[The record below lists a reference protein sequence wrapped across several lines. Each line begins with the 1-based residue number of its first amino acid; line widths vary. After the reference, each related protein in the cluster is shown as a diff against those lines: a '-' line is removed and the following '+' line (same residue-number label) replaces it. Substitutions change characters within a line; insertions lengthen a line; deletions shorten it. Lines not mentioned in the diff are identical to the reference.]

1 MSFNTY
7 TLEYTNNA
15 SLTAIKHD
23 RIDWEAT
30 AIQSDDH
37 GKHGNIKGFS
47 RRSRQN
53 LLRKMAQMDRTK
65 LQFDPLFVTLTDQGD
80 FETDARQFKQY
91 LDNFLKR
98 LIYKFP
104 DCCAVW
110 RIEFQQRGALHLHII
125 VFGVRYICKDWLAQ
139 QWNRITIMTTY
150 KLELRWNVVRVSSI
164 QWDIAPNTLPNLL
177 TTSLMTK
184 SKGRK

>member
-1 MSFNTY
+1 MSFNAY

-30 AIQSDDH
+30 AIQSEDH

-65 LQFDPLFVTLTDQGD
+65 LQFDPLFVTLTDKGD
-80 FETDARQFKQY
+80 FETDARQFKHY
-91 LDNFLKR
+91 LDSCPQPRRDHQKWWAR
-98 LIYKFP
+98 QFP
-104 DCCAVW
+104 D
-110 RIEFQQRGALHLHII
+110 RGRS
-125 VFGVRYICKDWLAQ
+125 G
-139 QWNRITIMTTY
+139 MT
-150 KLELRWNVVRVSSI
+150 
-164 QWDIAPNTLPNLL
+164 
-177 TTSLMTK
+177 
-184 SKGRK
+184 